1 MKQDEI
7 NKIIARL
14 ILSTRRKSRNFSIYE
29 IASDILYLKNSFGNV
44 NEVANLV
51 GVSSGMLNQFLSV
64 FNLPEFVLK
73 MVKERRIDS
82 VSIVHYLSKF
92 KDADIISL
100 SQLLI
105 SKELSSQD
113 LRILLPF
120 RKEHPNEDILDL
132 VKKINSS
139 KNVKVSVIRIDKS
152 DTEKSIIELTQV
164 FENEV
169 GRENLYAIEEKN
181 NFLDIKLL
189 KRGESILR
197 QKAKLKK
204 KSLLEFIT
212 ILID

>member
-14 ILSTRRKSRNFSIYE
+14 ILSTRRKSRNFSIYD
-29 IASDILYLKNSFGNV
+29 IASDILYLKTSFGNL
-44 NEVANLV
+44 NEVAKLV

-73 MVKERRIDS
+73 MVKERKIDS

-92 KDADIISL
+92 KEADVISL
-100 SQLLI
+100 SQLLV
-105 SKELSSQD
+105 SRELSSQD

-120 RKEHPNEDILDL
+120 RKAHPNEDILNL
-132 VKKINSS
+132 VEKLNSS
-139 KNVKVSVIRIDKS
+139 KNIKVSVIRINKS

-164 FENEV
+164 FVSEV

-181 NFLDIKLL
+181 DFLDIKLL
-189 KRGESILR
+189 KSGESILR
-197 QKAKLKK
+197 QKAKAKK
-204 KSLLEFIT
+204 KSLHEFIA
-212 ILID
+212 ILIG